1 MKSLSLIVPSS
12 NACLL
17 LMFWSNW
24 SWCYIGSNYTFIC
37 PWSFLAVHLV
47 FDCIP
52 HLIMWQLFWHFFFF
66 LLYLLKCKNLAS
78 LPIFNS
84 VWKYHYWFWYWYCL
98 IMDGN
103 ESCPQAEN
111 AFKKEFKSLT
121 IRAPWEAIISQ
132 AGCVVWSWRLFVL
145 QFFMFP
151 FVELSH
157 IHFSFVW

>member
-1 MKSLSLIVPSS
+1 MSAADVLKQLK
-12 NACLL
+12 
-17 LMFWSNW
+17 LMLHWFKL
-24 SWCYIGSNYTFIC
+24 Y
-37 PWSFLAVHLV
+37 VHLPLKLFGCPSCV
-47 FDCIP
+47 WLHSSP
-52 HLIMWQLFWHFFFF
+52 HNVAAVLTFFFF